1 MSAPRVDTRKPSAEG
16 IRDFPTSD
24 RYDLALGSPAVGSP
38 AAGIRLRLR
47 PTTRRNG
54 ATMDQASAQHPQ
66 GEATP
71 IFGAYRRGYDP
82 DQVDRYVADQQR
94 RLDEALQRASDS
106 ERKLAAAVGQLRE
119 LHRRVAVLESE
130 ERSPQPTPLDTLGER
145 VQRILQEAWE
155 GAYALRQGAEQE
167 MAELRE
173 RTAGEAEAIVAG
185 ARQRAMSLEGEIQ
198 RRRAAYLEQVEEDR
212 SRAVAQITHL
222 HHRRDAALGELLKIK
237 AVIESTVAD
246 ASRPREDAP
255 GNSVEDTGAAIDLW
269 LEPDEVAGDGRRPMP
284 DAGVSASSAA
294 PARSLP
300 ASAAR
305 RALEPPAT
313 EARRE
318 QGQSDERT
326 TALLEPADAPSDPS
340 DPSELVRS
348 HRAARPRR
356 TQAHDTAMSER
367 PRHDNGTVFDFEVE
381 QEPEI

>member
-1 MSAPRVDTRKPSAEG
+1 
-16 IRDFPTSD
+16 
-24 RYDLALGSPAVGSP
+24 
-38 AAGIRLRLR
+38 
-47 PTTRRNG
+47 
-54 ATMDQASAQHPQ
+54 MDQASAQHPQ

-212 SRAVAQITHL
+212 SRAGAPITHL

-294 PARSLP
+294 PARPLP
-300 ASAAR
+300 APAAR
-305 RALEPPAT
+305 RAPEPPAT
-313 EARRE
+313 QARRE

-326 TALLEPADAPSDPS
+326 TALLEPTDAPSDPS

>member
-1 MSAPRVDTRKPSAEG
+1 
-16 IRDFPTSD
+16 
-24 RYDLALGSPAVGSP
+24 
-38 AAGIRLRLR
+38 
-47 PTTRRNG
+47 
-54 ATMDQASAQHPQ
+54 MDQASAQHPQ

-82 DQVDRYVADQQR
+82 DQVDRYVTDQQR
-94 RLDEALQRASDS
+94 RLDEALQRASDA

-155 GAYALRQGAEQE
+155 GAYALRQGTEQE

-185 ARQRAMSLEGEIQ
+185 ARQRAMSLENEIQ

-246 ASRPREDAP
+246 ASRPREDAR
-255 GNSVEDTGAAIDLW
+255 GASVEETGATVDLW
-269 LEPDEVAGDGRRPMP
+269 LEPDAVVDDGTRPMP
-284 DAGVSASSAA
+284 DAGVRATSVAQTRA
-294 PARSLP
+294 LP

-305 RALEPPAT
+305 RAAEPPAT
-313 EARRE
+313 HVRRGE
-318 QGQSDERT
+318 GQDDERT
-326 TALLEPADAPSDPS
+326 TAPLEPEDAPSDLSAS

-356 TQAHDTAMSER
+356 AQAHDTSSSER
-367 PRHDNGTVFDFEVE
+367 SRHDNGTVFDFEEE
-381 QEPEI
+381 QEPET